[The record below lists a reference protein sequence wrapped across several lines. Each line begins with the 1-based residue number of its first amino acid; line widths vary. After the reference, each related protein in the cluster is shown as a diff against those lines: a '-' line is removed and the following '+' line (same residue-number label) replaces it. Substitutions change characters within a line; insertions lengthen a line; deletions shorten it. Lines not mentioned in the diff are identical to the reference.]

1 MEDRFALLIDADNVS
16 AKYIQPILDELSKY
30 GNVTYKRIYGDWTRT
45 NNASWKEELLQ
56 NSITPIQQFSYTHG
70 KNATDSAMII
80 DAMDMLYTSE
90 LEGFCLVSSDS
101 DFTRLASRLRESG
114 MTVIGMGEDK
124 TPSPFRKA
132 CDIFTEL
139 ELLLEDSTMEKD
151 EREEKSAVHHVHG
164 KEQKKRTAVS
174 KEQIEEA
181 VVKIITENQND
192 DRETGLG
199 EVGSRLVKLYPDF
212 DVRRYGYSLLSKFLE
227 TLPKLKLIQEGT
239 KVSVTLYEDKSRKE
253 MLEEYILQQI
263 KSGGRYG
270 IALSSLGNRIR
281 MKFGDFK
288 VRDYGFSQFKQ
299 YIQSFPDVEIVDDG
313 ERSRAVLKKEV

>member
-1 MEDRFALLIDADNVS
+1 MEDRIALLIDADNVS
-16 AKYIQPILDELSKY
+16 AKYIKPILDELSKY
-30 GNVTYKRIYGDWTRT
+30 GNVTYKRIYGDWTRS
-45 NNASWKEELLQ
+45 NSASWKEELLQ

-101 DFTRLASRLRESG
+101 DFTKLASRLRESG
-114 MTVIGMGEDK
+114 KLVIGMGEDK

-132 CDIFTEL
+132 CDIFTVL

-151 EREEKSAVHHVHG
+151 DRSSGQQHE
-164 KEQKKRTAVS
+164 KEQKKGTAPS
-174 KEQIEEA
+174 KQQIEEV

-192 DRETGLG
+192 DKETGLG

-239 KVSVTLYEDKSRKE
+239 KVWVTLYEDKSKKE
-253 MLEEYILQQI
+253 RLEEYIMQQI
-263 KSGGRYG
+263 RSNGRYG
-270 IALSSLGNRIR
+270 ISLGALGNRIR
-281 MKFGDFK
+281 LKFGDFK
-288 VRDYGFSQFKQ
+288 VRDYGYSQFKQ
-299 YIQSFPDVEIVDDG
+299 YIESFPNVVLEDDG
-313 ERSRAVLKKEV
+313 ERTRAVYMADK